1 MTNIETQISQ
11 IGTIKEK
18 MATHETKVISMNMR
32 VGEMQDKID
41 DYDRSIHY
49 YSQTCDDLIRSNT
62 SLKENVENLTTKVE
76 YLQKQQTDINIRQSN
91 ADEKLIDIQW
101 RSMRENLI
109 FTGISEPWDR
119 SKVNDYCESMVRE
132 FIRDELH
139 IDKEI
144 SFDRVHRLGRY
155 SRYQRYPRPIVAKFT
170 YYKDK
175 ELVRVAA
182 SQYLTGNR
190 YRVKE
195 QFPSKIEERRKLLY
209 GEARSARQNRNNRV
223 KLVRDKLYI
232 NGRQYIPGLPNNTDS
247 SNRKTTSRQEQRN
260 TNNNGTQNAEGQIG
274 TRIHFD
280 RNIDNTQQ
288 GHTGATNGQYQLQQ
302 HSTPQPLNQ
311 QRRIVT
317 AGRKTLPH
325 NHSNVT
331 GASSQQGDGDFAFGA
346 NTTTSNRFSLLQNND
361 DRNLPWSDDEQLRE
375 SARDRQSSLVGK
387 TKPSSP
393 LDSSPKRQRE
403 YTSDTSHNS
412 DNMDYEQSC
421 DATVTDNGTNANE
434 DFVTR

>member
-1 MTNIETQISQ
+1 MSDTADMLEQSRDILYGAYGVDAEHMLAAVSAPHTNLQSTNYCDIINSTQEIEKSCDQNIADPNCMPKWAVGMCRQLENIQLTLNVHTTKWSTVEKQLESQNIRMTNIETQISQ

-18 MATHETKVISMNMR
+18 LSTHETKVISMNMR

-76 YLQKQQTDINIRQSN
+76 YLQNQQTDINIRQSN

-119 SKVNDYCESMVRE
+119 SKVNEYCKSMVRE

-155 SRYQRYPRPIVAKFT
+155 SRYQRYPRPIVVKFT
-170 YYKDK
+170 FYKDK
-175 ELVRVAA
+175 ELVRVAE

-195 QFPSKIEERRKLLY
+195 QFPSEIEERRKLLY

-232 NGRQYIPGLPNNTDS
+232 NGRQYVPGCRIIRTIRIAQTEIRHHDK
-247 SNRKTTSRQEQRN
+247 SNEIRTITEPKMLQDKMVAEYILTETSM
-260 TNNNGTQNAEGQIG
+260 
-274 TRIHFD
+274 IH
-280 RNIDNTQQ
+280 N
-288 GHTGATNGQYQLQQ
+288 
-302 HSTPQPLNQ
+302 
-311 QRRIVT
+311 
-317 AGRKTLPH
+317 
-325 NHSNVT
+325 
-331 GASSQQGDGDFAFGA
+331 
-346 NTTTSNRFSLLQNND
+346 
-361 DRNLPWSDDEQLRE
+361 
-375 SARDRQSSLVGK
+375 
-387 TKPSSP
+387 
-393 LDSSPKRQRE
+393 
-403 YTSDTSHNS
+403 
-412 DNMDYEQSC
+412 NMD
-421 DATVTDNGTNANE
+421 TVVLQMDGTNYNNIQHHSH
-434 DFVTR
+434 